1 MKRFLKYLAVVLVV
15 AAVGYLVYRYRQEL
29 LRLAE
34 QAKDTV
40 LNLKSKLCACRDEK
54 NDFADL

>member
-15 AAVGYLVYRYRQEL
+15 AALGYLVYHYRQEL

-34 QAKDTV
+34 QAKDSA
-40 LNLKSKLCACRDEK
+40 LNLKTRLCACRDEK